1 MAQRTFKRLII
12 SFFQGPSTL
21 LTRAEKKIGGK
32 RRERLGTPNCYGLIG
47 NFKLKKRDLI
57 ELLCFSSR
65 LVFQSISVMGEIGY

>member
-32 RRERLGTPNCYGLIG
+32 RRERLGTPNCYGLIE
-47 NFKLKKRDLI
+47 NFKLKK
-57 ELLCFSSR
+57 
-65 LVFQSISVMGEIGY
+65 EI